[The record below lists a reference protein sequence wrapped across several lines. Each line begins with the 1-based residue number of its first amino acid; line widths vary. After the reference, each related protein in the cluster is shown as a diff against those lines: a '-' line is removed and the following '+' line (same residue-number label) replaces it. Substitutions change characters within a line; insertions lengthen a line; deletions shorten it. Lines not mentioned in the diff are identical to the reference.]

1 MTEAL
6 VLQKEE
12 NRYRLKVFEAL
23 GAEAFF
29 TARPLDMAFES
40 PGRRRALVAAGIDIG
55 NLVCPAQVHGDR
67 ILVVGRRHMGAGVEG
82 RRTAVQDTDALVTGE
97 KGIALSVLTADC
109 LPVFMLDA
117 EKKVIAMVHA
127 GWRGLHL
134 QIVSRAMAVM
144 AEVFGSRPQD
154 VLAAFGPAV
163 GPCCYQVGEEF
174 ASTFPAAVAFRGR
187 SVFMDLALC
196 ARRELEACGVPKE
209 GILESGICTSC
220 RSEEF
225 YSYRRLGAAAGRQM
239 SVLKLY

>member
-1 MTEAL
+1 
-6 VLQKEE
+6 
-12 NRYRLKVFEAL
+12 
-23 GAEAFF
+23 
-29 TARPLDMAFES
+29 
-40 PGRRRALVAAGIDIG
+40 
-55 NLVCPAQVHGDR
+55 
-67 ILVVGRRHMGAGVEG
+67 
-82 RRTAVQDTDALVTGE
+82 
-97 KGIALSVLTADC
+97 
-109 LPVFMLDA
+109 
-117 EKKVIAMVHA
+117 
-127 GWRGLHL
+127 
-134 QIVSRAMAVM
+134 MAVM